1 MRTTLFLLGALLAAA
16 VHAAS
21 SKDASYTRSTAVVVR
36 AHPWLTRGLPRESL
50 IGIRFWGVSG
60 AWGGG
65 LNTVT
70 FRLRLKNC
78 TRKQLGGI
86 KLWRMDFKNN
96 YGFYEPRAIRLDGA
110 QGTLTETQTAEDT
123 YTFTFKGDGNASE
136 GTPDWFYPHVPGR
149 LVESDYIWLT
159 AEIDPAI
166 SRDAKIYA
174 DVTDTSISIGGCAYQ
189 VDNNLKDGTVAP
201 HRVYPYKYRNNA
213 YLRADRMRG
222 VRASD
227 ILDNASAARLAGLTD
242 VMLSSLKVTY
252 NRGQGAFYLNLN
264 ETYWH
269 QGRSATYGDGL
280 RRLTD
285 LRDGTNEGGGNP
297 NLHAAPHLRVF
308 ASLDKG
314 PFIQAVNADGSGKT
328 EHAGYDAEGN
338 EIRKPV
344 WEQLDSNGDG
354 AHEAYPLGHAAGSR
368 YRAKLVDDIVAMMKT
383 YNLDGLD
390 IDWEYPNQ
398 IRDGVAGSGQG
409 GNGNKE
415 YEKYGLLLRDL
426 SEAFFN
432 HGWELAMCT
441 NLGYQMPGGEVMAV
455 PDFINSMA
463 YGRQTGLHASY
474 AVMVSSALQGV
485 LLSRN
490 VPKRRILVGQA
501 PYGYEWQNIGW
512 SEIVNSLPGDNG
524 GRRNSRPVTDWDVV
538 VANLD
543 RDTSAVYRTNS
554 QTNTSYNGPTTLR
567 GKCNYLRENGYGG
580 VMSWGYYDDMGPI
593 SWEHSDWLSAGRNMA
608 QVVWPHDFWPTPPK
622 DGDYYLLDSEEDWF
636 WFQEN
641 PNNNVRLAADITFT
655 HDPLPI
661 PAVSRTLDGNG
672 HTLTIPEGVWLVTY
686 EDTAL
691 IRELSGTVQD
701 LTIVLDGRIVT
712 RNDRKND
719 WEYADCKAVPGN
731 GRAAVLATSL
741 SGNGVIRNVTVRIGE
756 HGEVQG
762 AKQAGGVVANAWAGE
777 GSGFTLENVRVDIAG
792 WVRNLA
798 DPSGSGCG
806 TAGLIPTDQTTVGG
820 LAAWV
825 GGPGA
830 NTVRDC
836 AVTLRPTARLSNA
849 SGKNDAVAGCVGHF
863 NNAGG
868 TTVED
873 LRVSWRGA
881 AITSQ
886 ESRLW
891 ANSPWVTSF
900 NTIDPGST
908 GTKSLSG
915 SVTVPRDQEEA
926 FRERW
931 PSYWLEATAPLW
943 LPGYRF
949 RLR

>member
-1 MRTTLFLLGALLAAA
+1 MQSPPLGGTAQGGGPPWPAGPLPSAKKSEDFPCLPGYWVCYDKDMMRTTLFLLGALLAAA

-21 SKDASYTRSTAVVVR
+21 SKDATYTRSTAVVVR

-50 IGIRFWGVSG
+50 IGIRFWGG
-60 AWGGG
+60 IGGQYG
-65 LNTVT
+65 GPLQQPIT
-70 FRLRLKNC
+70 FRFQLTNC
-78 TRKQLGGI
+78 TREQLGELL
-86 KLWRMDFKNN
+86 LWYLPYDPAPYSWREGLGQMPGTISESSISDSEF
-96 YGFYEPRAIRLDGA
+96 
-110 QGTLTETQTAEDT
+110 TLT
-123 YTFTFKGDGNASE
+123 YTPRPNSGDQ
-136 GTPDWFYPHVPGR
+136 WIYPRTGGR
-149 LVESDYIWLT
+149 VESDYIWLT
-159 AEIDPAI
+159 AAIDPAI
-166 SRDAKIYA
+166 SRDAEIRVSVDNKQIRLQDGTYA
-174 DVTDTSISIGGCAYQ
+174 
-189 VDNNLKDGTVAP
+189 VDNNLLSDGTVAP

-213 YLRADRMRG
+213 YLRALRFHTG
-222 VRASD
+222 SNVFA
-227 ILDNASAARLAGLTD
+227 DNEAGRLNGLTD
-242 VMLSSLKVTY
+242 LMLSCLLISCDTSKPEDP
-252 NRGQGAFYLNLN
+252 FWLNLN
-264 ETYWH
+264 TESYGNGLKKLTGYRDATDETGARKY
-269 QGRSATYGDGL
+269 
-280 RRLTD
+280 
-285 LRDGTNEGGGNP
+285 
-297 NLHAAPHLRVF
+297 PHLRVF
-308 ASLDKG
+308 ASINTQG
-314 PFIQAVNADGSGKT
+314 VYTIDGEKRTS
-328 EHAGYDAEGN
+328 
-338 EIRKPV
+338 
-344 WEQLDSNGDG
+344 
-354 AHEAYPLGHAAGSR
+354 LGHAAGDK
-368 YRAKLVDDIVAMMKT
+368 YRARLVEDLVAMMEE
-383 YNLDGLD
+383 YDLDGLD
-390 IDWEYPNQ
+390 VDWEYPNRYMQ
-398 IRDGVAGSGQG
+398 
-409 GNGNKE
+409 NGATYDSTGE
-415 YEKYGLLLRDL
+415 FERYGLFLRDL

-441 NLGYQMPGGEVMAV
+441 NLGYKMPGGEVMAV

-463 YGRQTGLHASY
+463 YGRPTGLHASY

-501 PYGYEWQNIGW
+501 PYGYEWQNLAW
-512 SEIVNSLPGDNG
+512 SEIVNSFPGDNG

-543 RDTSAVYRTNS
+543 RDTSVVYRTNS

-567 GKCNYLRENGYGG
+567 GKCNYARENGYGG
-580 VMSWGYYDDMGPI
+580 VMSWGYYDDRG
-593 SWEHSDWLSAGRNMA
+593 SVLWNHSDWLSAGRNMA
-608 QVVWPHDFWPTPPK
+608 QVVWPHDFWQAPEQAE
-622 DGDYYLLDSEEDWF
+622 DGYYLLDSEEDWF

-641 PNNNVRLAADITFT
+641 PGHNVRLAADITFT

-661 PAVSRTLDGNG
+661 PAFSRTLDGNG

-849 SGKNDAVAGCVGHF
+849 SGKNDAVAGGVGHF

-873 LRVSWRGA
+873 LRVSWQGA
-881 AITSQ
+881 SITSQ

-908 GTKSLSG
+908 GTKALTGAVS
-915 SVTVPRDQEEA
+915 VPRAQEEA
-926 FRERW
+926 FREKW

-943 LPGYRF
+943 FPGYRF

>member
-1 MRTTLFLLGALLAAA
+1 MQNPPLDGAGQGVCCLGLPHPPHPPKKSKDFPCLPGYRVCYGKDMMRTMLFFLCAFLAVAL
-16 VHAAS
+16 HAAG
-21 SKDASYTRSTAVVVR
+21 TATVVR
-36 AHPWLTRGLPRESL
+36 AHPWLTRGLEMESL
-50 IGIRFWGVSG
+50 AGLKFGGDGVYGG
-60 AWGGG
+60 A
-65 LNTVT
+65 LNAVT
-70 FRLRLKNC
+70 FAFELKNC
-78 TRKQLGGI
+78 TRDDLGELA
-86 KLWRMDFKNN
+86 LWIQPDPA
-96 YGFYEPRAIRLDGA
+96 YGFYKSSAVRLDPGIMTKTEEGGGTSFAVTFANTNYLNVA
-110 QGTLTETQTAEDT
+110 QNRSQGWV
-123 YTFTFKGDGNASE
+123 YKGDR
-136 GTPDWFYPHVPGR
+136 V
-149 LVESDYIWLT
+149 WLT
-159 AEIDPAI
+159 AKIDPGI
-166 SRDAKIYA
+166 SRDAEIRVSVSSPEVRLGYNLY
-174 DVTDTSISIGGCAYQ
+174 T
-189 VDNNLKDGTVAP
+189 VDNNLLDDGTVAP

-213 YLRADRMRG
+213 YLRALRFHTG
-222 VRASD
+222 SNVFA
-227 ILDNASAARLAGLTD
+227 DNEAGRLNGLTD
-242 VMLSSLKVTY
+242 LMLSCLLISCDTSKPDDP
-252 NRGQGAFYLNLN
+252 FWLNLN
-264 ETYWH
+264 TESYGNGLKKLTGYRDTTDETGARKY
-269 QGRSATYGDGL
+269 
-280 RRLTD
+280 
-285 LRDGTNEGGGNP
+285 
-297 NLHAAPHLRVF
+297 PHLRVF
-308 ASLDKG
+308 ASINTQGAYTLDG
-314 PFIQAVNADGSGKT
+314 ETRS
-328 EHAGYDAEGN
+328 
-338 EIRKPV
+338 
-344 WEQLDSNGDG
+344 S
-354 AHEAYPLGHAAGSR
+354 LGHAAGDK
-368 YRAKLVDDIVAMMKT
+368 YRARLIEDLVAMMEE
-383 YNLDGLD
+383 YDLDGLD
-390 IDWEYPNQ
+390 VDWEYPNLY
-398 IRDGVAGSGQG
+398 
-409 GNGNKE
+409 NKTSTTGE
-415 YEKYGLLLRDL
+415 FERYGLFLRDL

-441 NLGYQMPGGEVMAV
+441 NLGYKMPGGEVMAV

-501 PYGYEWQNIGW
+501 PYGYEWQNLAW
-512 SEIVNSLPGDNG
+512 SEIVNSFPGDNG

-543 RDTSAVYRTNS
+543 RDTSVVYRTNS
-554 QTNTSYNGPTTLR
+554 QTNTSYNGPTSLR
-567 GKCNYLRENGYGG
+567 GKCNYARENGYGG
-580 VMSWGYYDDMGPI
+580 VMSWGYYDDRG
-593 SWEHSDWLSAGRNMA
+593 SVLWNHSDWLSAGRNMA

-661 PAVSRTLDGNG
+661 PAFSRTLDGNG

-863 NNAGG
+863 NNASG
-868 TTVED
+868 TTVEN
-873 LRVSWRGA
+873 LRVSWQGA

-908 GTKSLSG
+908 GTKALTG
-915 SVTVPRDQEEA
+915 AVTVPRDQEEA

-943 LPGYRF
+943 LPGYRL

>member
-1 MRTTLFLLGALLAAA
+1 MKMRLIVTLSCLLLAFAA
-16 VHAAS
+16 PAAS
-21 SKDASYTRSTAVVVR
+21 SKDATYTQSTAVVVR

-70 FRLRLKNC
+70 FRLRLENC
-78 TRKQLGGI
+78 TREQLGSI
-86 KLWRMDFKNN
+86 KLWRMDYNN
-96 YGFYEPRAIRLDGA
+96 YGFYEPNAIRLDGA
-110 QGTLTETQTAEDT
+110 QGTLTEKKTAENT

-136 GTPDWFYPHVPGR
+136 GTPDWFYPHTPGR
-149 LVESDYIWLT
+149 VDSDYIWLT
-159 AEIDPAI
+159 AEIDSAI

-174 DVTDTSISIGGCAYQ
+174 DVTNASISLGGCAYQ
-189 VDNNLKDGTVAP
+189 VDNNFLDDNGTVAP

-213 YLRADRMRG
+213 YLRALRFHTG
-222 VRASD
+222 SNVFA
-227 ILDNASAARLAGLTD
+227 DNEAGRLNGLTD
-242 VMLSSLKVTY
+242 LMLSCLLISCDTS
-252 NRGQGAFYLNLN
+252 NTDDPFWLNLN
-264 ETYWH
+264 TESYGNGLKKLTGYRDATDETGARKY
-269 QGRSATYGDGL
+269 
-280 RRLTD
+280 
-285 LRDGTNEGGGNP
+285 
-297 NLHAAPHLRVF
+297 PHLRVF
-308 ASLDKG
+308 ASINTQGDYELDG
-314 PFIQAVNADGSGKT
+314 ERRTS
-328 EHAGYDAEGN
+328 
-338 EIRKPV
+338 
-344 WEQLDSNGDG
+344 
-354 AHEAYPLGHAAGSR
+354 LGHAAGDK
-368 YRAKLVDDIVAMMKT
+368 YRARLVEDLVQVMKD
-383 YNLDGLD
+383 YDLDGLD
-390 IDWEYPNQ
+390 VDWEYPN
-398 IRDGVAGSGQG
+398 RRGSSTNTTG
-409 GNGNKE
+409 E
-415 YEKYGLLLRDL
+415 FERYGKLLRDL
-426 SEAFFN
+426 AEAFFN

-441 NLGYQMPGGEVMAV
+441 NLGYKMPGGEVMAV

-463 YGRQTGLHASY
+463 YGGQTGLHASY
-474 AVMVSSALQGV
+474 AVMVTSALQNT

-512 SEIVNSLPGDNG
+512 GEIVNSLPGDNG
-524 GRRNSRPVTDWDVV
+524 GKRHSRPVTDWDVV

-543 RDTSAVYRTNS
+543 RDTSTVYRTANS
-554 QTNTSYNGPTTLR
+554 TCTSYNGPTTLR
-567 GKCNYLRENGYGG
+567 GKCNYARENGYGG
-580 VMSWGYYDDMGPI
+580 VMSWGYYDDMGTV

-622 DGDYYLLDSEEDWF
+622 DGDYYLLDSEKDWF

-641 PNNNVRLAADITFT
+641 PGHNVRLAADITFT

-661 PAVSRTLDGNG
+661 PAFSRTLDGNG
-672 HTLTIPEGVWLVTY
+672 HTLTIPEGVWIVTY

-691 IRELSGTVQD
+691 IRELTGTVQN
-701 LTIVLDGRIVT
+701 LNIVLDGRIVT

-741 SGNGVIRNVTVRIGE
+741 SGNGAIRNVTVSIGE

-836 AVTLRPTARLSNA
+836 TVTLRPTARLSNA

-868 TTVED
+868 TTVEN
-873 LRVSWRGA
+873 LRVSWQGA
-881 AITSQ
+881 SITSQ

-891 ANSPWVTSF
+891 ANSPWITSF
-900 NTIDPGST
+900 NTNDPGST

-915 SVTVPRDQEEA
+915 SVSVPRDQEKA
-926 FRERW
+926 FRAKW
-931 PSYWLEATAPLW
+931 DPYWLEDRAPLRF
-943 LPGYRF
+943 PGYRL

>member
-21 SKDASYTRSTAVVVR
+21 SKDATYTQSTAVVVR

-50 IGIRFWGVSG
+50 IGIRFWGG
-60 AWGGG
+60 IGGQYG
-65 LNTVT
+65 GPLQQPIT
-70 FRLRLKNC
+70 FRFQLKNC
-78 TRKQLGGI
+78 TREQLGELL
-86 KLWRMDFKNN
+86 LWHLPYDPAPYSWREGLGQMPGTTTETTVSDSEF
-96 YGFYEPRAIRLDGA
+96 
-110 QGTLTETQTAEDT
+110 TLT
-123 YTFTFKGDGNASE
+123 YTPLANGGDQ
-136 GTPDWFYPHVPGR
+136 WIYPR
-149 LVESDYIWLT
+149 TSTRVESDYIWLT
-159 AEIDPAI
+159 AAIDPAI
-166 SRDAKIYA
+166 SRDAEIRVSVDNKQIRLQDGTYA
-174 DVTDTSISIGGCAYQ
+174 
-189 VDNNLKDGTVAP
+189 VDNNLLSDDTVAP

-213 YLRADRMRG
+213 YLRALRFHTG
-222 VRASD
+222 SNVFA
-227 ILDNASAARLAGLTD
+227 DNEAGRLNGLTD
-242 VMLSSLKVTY
+242 LMLSCLLISCDTS
-252 NRGQGAFYLNLN
+252 NTDDPFWLNLN
-264 ETYWH
+264 TESYGNGLKKLTGYRDATDETGARKY
-269 QGRSATYGDGL
+269 
-280 RRLTD
+280 
-285 LRDGTNEGGGNP
+285 
-297 NLHAAPHLRVF
+297 PHLRVF
-308 ASLDKG
+308 ASINTQGDYELDG
-314 PFIQAVNADGSGKT
+314 ERRTS
-328 EHAGYDAEGN
+328 
-338 EIRKPV
+338 
-344 WEQLDSNGDG
+344 
-354 AHEAYPLGHAAGSR
+354 LGHAAGDK
-368 YRAKLVDDIVAMMKT
+368 YRARLVEDLVQVMKD
-383 YNLDGLD
+383 YDLDGLD
-390 IDWEYPNQ
+390 VDWEYPN
-398 IRDGVAGSGQG
+398 RRGSSTNTTG
-409 GNGNKE
+409 E
-415 YEKYGLLLRDL
+415 FERYGKLLRDL
-426 SEAFFN
+426 AEAFFN

-441 NLGYQMPGGEVMAV
+441 NLGYKMPGGEVMAV

-463 YGRQTGLHASY
+463 YGGQTGLHASY
-474 AVMVSSALQGV
+474 AVMVTSALQNT

-512 SEIVNSLPGDNG
+512 GEIVNSLPGDNG
-524 GRRNSRPVTDWDVV
+524 GKRHSRPVTDWDVV

-543 RDTSAVYRTNS
+543 RDTSTVYRTANS
-554 QTNTSYNGPTTLR
+554 TCTSYNGPTTLR
-567 GKCNYLRENGYGG
+567 GKCNYARENGYGG
-580 VMSWGYYDDMGPI
+580 VMSWGYYDDMGTV

-622 DGDYYLLDSEEDWF
+622 DGDYYLLDSEKDWF

-641 PNNNVRLAADITFT
+641 PGHNVRLAADITFT

-661 PAVSRTLDGNG
+661 PAFSRTLDGNG
-672 HTLTIPEGVWLVTY
+672 HTLTIPEGVWIVTY

-741 SGNGVIRNVTVRIGE
+741 SGNGAIRNVTVRIGE

-836 AVTLRPTARLSNA
+836 TVTLRPTARLSNA

-868 TTVED
+868 TTVEN
-873 LRVSWRGA
+873 LRVSWQGA

-926 FRERW
+926 FREKW
-931 PSYWLEATAPLW
+931 PTSYWLETVAPLW
-943 LPGYRF
+943 FPGYRF

>member
-21 SKDASYTRSTAVVVR
+21 SKDATYTRSTAVVVR

-174 DVTDTSISIGGCAYQ
+174 DVTDSSISIGGCAYQ
-189 VDNNLKDGTVAP
+189 VDNNLLSDGTVAP

-213 YLRADRMRG
+213 YLRALRFHTG
-222 VRASD
+222 SNVFA
-227 ILDNASAARLAGLTD
+227 DNEAGRLNGLTD
-242 VMLSSLKVTY
+242 LMLSCLLISCDTS
-252 NRGQGAFYLNLN
+252 NPDDPFWLNLN
-264 ETYWH
+264 TESYGNGLKKLTGYRDATDETGARKY
-269 QGRSATYGDGL
+269 
-280 RRLTD
+280 
-285 LRDGTNEGGGNP
+285 
-297 NLHAAPHLRVF
+297 PHLRVF
-308 ASLDKG
+308 ASINTQG
-314 PFIQAVNADGSGKT
+314 VYTIDGEKRTS
-328 EHAGYDAEGN
+328 
-338 EIRKPV
+338 
-344 WEQLDSNGDG
+344 
-354 AHEAYPLGHAAGSR
+354 LGHAAGDK
-368 YRAKLVDDIVAMMKT
+368 YRARLVEDLVAMMEE
-383 YNLDGLD
+383 YDLDGLD
-390 IDWEYPNQ
+390 VDWEYPNRYMQ
-398 IRDGVAGSGQG
+398 
-409 GNGNKE
+409 NGDTHNSTGE
-415 YEKYGLLLRDL
+415 FERYGLFLRDL

-441 NLGYQMPGGEVMAV
+441 NLGYKMPGGEVMAV

-463 YGRQTGLHASY
+463 YGRPTGLHASY

-501 PYGYEWQNIGW
+501 PYGYEWQNLAW
-512 SEIVNSLPGDNG
+512 NEIVNSFPGDDG
-524 GRRNSRPVTDWDVV
+524 GRRHSQPVKDWDVV

-543 RDTSAVYRTNS
+543 RDTSVVYRTNS
-554 QTNTSYNGPTTLR
+554 QTNTSYNGPTSLR
-567 GKCNYLRENGYGG
+567 GKCNYARENGYGG
-580 VMSWGYYDDMGPI
+580 VMSWGYYDDRG
-593 SWEHSDWLSAGRNMA
+593 SVLWNHSDWLSAGRNMA

-641 PNNNVRLAADITFT
+641 PGHNVRLAGDITFT

-661 PAVSRTLDGNG
+661 PAFSRTLDGNG

-849 SGKNDAVAGCVGHF
+849 SGKNDAVAGGVGHF

-868 TTVED
+868 TTVEN
-873 LRVSWRGA
+873 LRVSWQGA

-908 GTKSLSG
+908 GTKALTG
-915 SVTVPRDQEEA
+915 AVTVPRAQEEA
-926 FRERW
+926 FREKW

-943 LPGYRF
+943 FPGYRL